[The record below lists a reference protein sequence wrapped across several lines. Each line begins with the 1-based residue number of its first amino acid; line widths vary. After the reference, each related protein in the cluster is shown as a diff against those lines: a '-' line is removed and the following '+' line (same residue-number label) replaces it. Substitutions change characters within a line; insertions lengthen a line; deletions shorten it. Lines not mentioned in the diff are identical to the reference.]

1 MQNYVFVGF
10 RRPGKSYLM
19 YQQIHHL
26 MEQGHSIDEIL
37 YFKYYFIDNGIL
49 NLFLIEPATSLLEN
63 QVGIRLRQ
71 LYGDQVYFY
80 HKGIEVDFVVFDERL
95 AFQVSYSLADPE
107 TEKREMDALL
117 KLNKVL
123 PMRKLL
129 IPICKCLL

>member
-1 MQNYVFVGF
+1 M
-10 RRPGKSYLM
+10 
-19 YQQIHHL
+19 
-26 MEQGHSIDEIL
+26 
-37 YFKYYFIDNGIL
+37 

-129 IPICKCLL
+129 IITKDEEREITKNGITIEVIPICKWLL